1 MRRPYCSGEILSRR
15 VGLLPPFHSTEFA
28 LQRADFMAANR
39 RHRSPVGC
47 EAQPL
52 LLAVPQTLPL
62 GAGLRLP
69 SSSAQERWRARP
81 VTRRSAIMH
90 HQPEQTAKNET
101 QRDQS
106 CAKSGRCV
114 RARSDLVRLVRGGG
128 EEAKGG
134 ACPVHRACV
143 SDDCEPHSPP
153 LPLSLRPLA
162 SSSPIWPLI
171 SSVCGRGCGR
181 GVADLGAACH
191 GHTCAAAVCRGR
203 AARRRQQIWRSG
215 KERSPPRALVLQQ

>member
-1 MRRPYCSGEILSRR
+1 MLWRNPFSESGAASPIPLDRVCSAACGFYGSQPASSLASRLR
-15 VGLLPPFHSTEFA
+15 STAPPARGAANLAPWRWASPAELLGPGA
-28 LQRADFMAANR
+28 LAGAACDAPLRDYASSARAD
-39 RHRSPVGC
+39 C
-47 EAQPL
+47 
-52 LLAVPQTLPL
+52 
-62 GAGLRLP
+62 
-69 SSSAQERWRARP
+69 QERNAEGSVLCQVRQVCEGSFGP
-81 VTRRSAIMH
+81 RSA
-90 HQPEQTAKNET
+90 
-101 QRDQS
+101 
-106 CAKSGRCV
+106 CAWR
-114 RARSDLVRLVRGGG
+114 GG

-143 SDDCEPHSPP
+143 SDDCEPHSPLPPP